1 MSPHTLYNSKLLCG
15 VDPGTLLKLLLRHVG
30 GEVAVKSGPSCA
42 MDSEHGLRVVMVTR
56 WLKLGRL
63 KL

>member
-1 MSPHTLYNSKLLCG
+1 MHSSKLQCG

-30 GEVAVKSGPSCA
+30 GVVAVKSGASCA
-42 MDSEHGLRVVMVTR
+42 MDSGHGLRVVMVTR

-63 KL
+63 KLLGRG